1 MDSMA
6 GVLVGEVL
14 GLRSKE
20 AIREAMIRELEDG
33 DSEDS
38 VLDDYCKVP
47 DTNTGY
53 PKSLS
58 GSLKSLLDNG
68 KADLGGGINVRMPVK
83 GFNKASSQSALALDQ
98 TDLNPYDVML
108 VHSVVLVDLLLLT
121 STP

>member
-1 MDSMA
+1 MDRMA

-20 AIREAMIRELEDG
+20 AIKEAMIRELEDG

-38 VLDDYCKVP
+38 VLDDYCKVS
-47 DTNTGY
+47 DTNSGY

-68 KADLGGGINVRMPVK
+68 KADLGGVSVRMPPSGVQK
-83 GFNKASSQSALALDQ
+83 STNERVVGLQPL
-98 TDLNPYDVML
+98 DLNPYDVGACSSL
-108 VHSVVLVDLLLLT
+108 PYCPFDG
-121 STP
+121 TPDRSA